1 MFTWENDP
9 TINRVGRSN
18 VSRTRATSTT
28 SASIS
33 SSAMKA
39 SLRDPMDAQAP
50 ALSSVADAW
59 AMALPPALRPV
70 QLCSRYP
77 RVANRLALCWPDL
90 GLTMKL
96 FDDLFIDRRGGRRG
110 FPPDVKA
117 ELTKLRDRASRE
129 RAVRSGETAT
139 VLQRMLADIAG

>member
-9 TINRVGRSN
+9 TINRVDRSHD
-18 VSRTRATSTT
+18 SRTSARGTNLASTSG
-28 SASIS
+28 APE
-33 SSAMKA
+33 AA
-39 SLRDPMDAQAP
+39 LRDPMGSNAP

-59 AMALPPALRPV
+59 AKALPPALRPV

-90 GLTMKL
+90 GLTMRL
-96 FDDLFIDRRGGRRG
+96 FDDLFVDRRGDRRG

-117 ELTKLRDRASRE
+117 ELMLLRDRASRE

-139 VLQRMLADIAG
+139 ILHRMLSDMPG